1 MSRTIW
7 LDGVITSPFS
17 YIVYAIEISNAK
29 SGEGYVFVTD
39 YQLSVVM
46 HYADIFMWKINA
58 MG

>member
-1 MSRTIW
+1 MHNE
-7 LDGVITSPFS
+7 G
-17 YIVYAIEISNAK
+17 YIVCAIEISNAK
-29 SGEGYVFVTD
+29 SGEGCGFVTD